1 MTDRDALAA
10 ELALGLLEGA
20 DLLAARGLAA
30 SDPAFAAL
38 VADWEGKFAP
48 LLDLVAPVEPDAAL
62 WPRIEAALD
71 VAPDSTVVALQRKVR
86 RWQWTA
92 GLSAAAAVA
101 LTIFAAPL
109 LFAPKPTE
117 PLPAAPLVASFALPS
132 TETRLGLTYLPERGE
147 LMVTAAGL
155 SADGVHDHELWL
167 VPPEGATISLGI
179 VAPGQAKRVKL
190 PTAVA
195 QQLHDGSTLALT
207 REPLGGSAGRPA
219 GPIVATTKFFTT

>member
-1 MTDRDALAA
+1 MTERDTLAA

-20 DLLAARGLAA
+20 ELLTARGLVA

-38 VADWEGKFAP
+38 VADWEAKLAP
-48 LLDLVAPVEPDAAL
+48 MLDEVAPAEPDAAL
-62 WPRIEAALD
+62 WPRIEAALAS
-71 VAPDSTVVALQRKVR
+71 APDSSVVALQRRVR

-92 GLSAAAAVA
+92 GLSAAAALA
-101 LTIFAAPL
+101 LAVFAAPV
-109 LFAPKPTE
+109 LFAPKPVAIE
-117 PLPAAPLVASFALPS
+117 AAPLVASFTLPS
-132 TETRLGLTYLPERGE
+132 TEARLGLTYLPERGE
-147 LMVTAAGL
+147 LVVTAAGL

-167 VPPEGATISLGI
+167 VPPEGATISLGV
-179 VAPGQAKRVKL
+179 VAPGQAKRVRL
-190 PTAVA
+190 PASLA